1 MRLLVGI
8 GTRRATFCPGCRYQ
22 SSYTFPPFG
31 ISVLMLFVRWVWN
44 GKGVGGEALGNEGCV
59 IWQQDHTGHLVEI
72 MYALNL
78 LGCQVTASCRWRFA
92 SLLLCS
98 GEVFPA
104 LISSLCL
111 LIRTKGSQ
119 N

>member
-1 MRLLVGI
+1 
-8 GTRRATFCPGCRYQ
+8 
-22 SSYTFPPFG
+22 
-31 ISVLMLFVRWVWN
+31 MLFVRWVWN

-98 GEVFPA
+98 CGVFVHVVWC
-104 LISSLCL
+104 LWVCIKTISSACL
-111 LIRTKGSQ
+111 LVILE
-119 N
+119 